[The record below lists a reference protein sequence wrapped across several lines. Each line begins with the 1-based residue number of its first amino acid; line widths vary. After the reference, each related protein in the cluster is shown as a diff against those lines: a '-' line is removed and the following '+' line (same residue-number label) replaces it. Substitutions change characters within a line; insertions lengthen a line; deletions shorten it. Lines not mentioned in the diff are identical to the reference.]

1 MSGAPLE
8 TKVNNQKVIRILS
21 YFTFF
26 GWIIAYLLN
35 NPRSANTSFHLRQS
49 LGINI
54 LFIASGFIMII
65 PIIGW
70 IAGAIGYVFGALI
83 WILGL
88 ISAIDGDTKT
98 VPVVGEHFQEWF
110 QGI

>member
-1 MSGAPLE
+1 MSEAPIK
-8 TKVNNQKVIRILS
+8 TKVNNEKVKRILS

-26 GWIIAYLLN
+26 GWIVAYLLN
-35 NPRSANTSFHLRQS
+35 NPRSENASFHLRQS

-54 LFIASGFIMII
+54 LFIASGFVMII
-65 PIIGW
+65 PVIGW
-70 IAGAIGYVFGALI
+70 IAGIAGYLFGALI

-88 ISAIDGDTKT
+88 LSAIDNERKT
-98 VPVVGEHFQEWF
+98 VPVVGEQFQEWF